1 MLPPATC
8 PARPGLTSA
17 APTVVGESPAL
28 GRALAIMTRA
38 ATTDVSVLVLGETGT
53 GKELAARLIHARS
66 PRAGGPFVA
75 VNCAA
80 LPEHLVESELFGHEA
95 GAFTGAVKRRLGR
108 FEQAS
113 GGTLFL
119 DEIGDLPMAAQA
131 KLLRALQERVI
142 ERLGGGEAIAVDVR
156 VIAATHRDLAAD
168 IAARGFRSDLYY
180 RLSVVTTRLPALRE
194 RPGDVA
200 RLAEHFLASAQ
211 ARFGRTGVRLTPAA
225 HARLAAQAW
234 PGNIPEL
241 ENVITRVVALA
252 EPGAEIGADDLA
264 LDDDAVLPG
273 CPLPSTELRDILDFC
288 EREILRRMLERHDG
302 NRTHTAAALH
312 ISRQALQQK
321 LARWR
326 DRGDGAEPLAEVG

>member
-17 APTVVGESPAL
+17 APTVVGERPAL
-28 GRALAIMTRA
+28 GRALAIMSRA

-200 RLAEHFLASAQ
+200 RH
-211 ARFGRTGVRLTPAA
+211 R
-225 HARLAAQAW
+225 W
-234 PGNIPEL
+234 PGNVREL
-241 ENVITRVVALA
+241 RNYLERCAALGVELA
-252 EPGAEIGADDLA
+252 PRPAAVDEPAGPAGPAIDASTPLRDARERWTTYFERAYLDDL
-264 LDDDAVLPG
+264 
-273 CPLPSTELRDILDFC
+273 
-288 EREILRRMLERHDG
+288 LRRHGDNLTVAA
-302 NRTHTAAALH
+302 RTAG
-312 ISRQALQQK
+312 I
-321 LARWR
+321 
-326 DRGDGAEPLAEVG
+326 DRAHLYRLLWKHGLR